1 MKTLNIISVCGSG
14 TVTSSM
20 IAGKVKDL
28 LEDNGYTAKTIEAN
42 PGGVDSLIDSGSYDL
57 IVHTSPLI
65 RKYDI
70 PTIDAVG
77 FLTGLGED
85 EFVEQLL
92 ATVRQI
98 TS

>member
-1 MKTLNIISVCGSG
+1 MKALNIISVCGSG

-42 PGGVDSLIDSGSYDL
+42 PGEVDSLIDSGSYDL

-92 ATVRQI
+92 ATVKQI